1 MSVESL
7 IAKLR
12 SMKGPDR
19 NVELEIAELLGWRR
33 KIEPFIDTKTGERKQ
48 RTLWLVPTSNDT
60 ANVPFYTSNLFDAY
74 RLAQDLFP
82 GHVGGCSWE
91 PGMGSA
97 RIGAAPICQA
107 ASPMI
112 ALCIAALTELQK
124 NTQ

>member
-1 MSVESL
+1 MSLETL

-12 SMKGPDR
+12 IMKGPDR
-19 NVELEIAELLGWRR
+19 SVEMEIAELLGWRR
-33 KIEPFIDTKTGERKQ
+33 KVEPFIDPKTGETKQ
-48 RTLWLVPTSNDT
+48 RTLWLVPTSNDA

-74 RLAQDLFP
+74 RLAQELVP

-97 RIGAAPICQA
+97 KIGAAPACQG

-124 NTQ
+124 TR